1 MRAAALALGFIVL
14 CGGPALAQ
22 TETRYFTSIDGL
34 MDGNADIIL
43 KETRSGRAVT
53 SAVLDVCYPAAPG
66 SSRNE
71 RFVVNLAAS
80 GQSLTGTTQTL
91 GDKLPVTVKMT
102 RKMVDGR
109 YDFAGQITVGQT
121 TTQVESTD
129 NADMSEAEFKETR
142 GTDSELAAA
151 PQSFTD
157 VSPEAIAVR
166 VRLDSLA
173 SFLTALKG
181 QDVEVDYASLVTSC
195 DELRAGEQLLTMS
208 VDPERAGEF
217 LARFRAMP
225 GVTAGGWTTGSFDM
239 ERTIRFADAGWRE
252 GGKIN
257 RDRIAKAVTEAL
269 TRPLGAQAAHAA
281 WDGALGRLTVT
292 FKRPSTVLA
301 GLGLTETLSAN
312 VIVAPDRPINPD
324 HLLLWLDQ
332 FSIATADESAG
343 GRLRLTDSSA
353 SDEEGSTVDDNGS
366 VVALANAFK
375 AQRWDAERGAWK

>member
-14 CGGPALAQ
+14 CGSPALAQ

-43 KETRSGRAVT
+43 KEVRSGRAVT
-53 SAVLDVCYPAAPG
+53 AAVLDVCYPAAPG

-91 GDKLPVTVKMT
+91 GDKLPVTVKLT
-102 RKMVDGR
+102 RKVVDGR
-109 YDFAGQITVGQT
+109 YDFAGQITVDQT

-129 NADMSEAEFKETR
+129 NADMSEAEFRETR

-151 PQSFTD
+151 PQSFAE

-173 SFLTALKG
+173 SFLAALKG
-181 QDVEVDYASLVTSC
+181 QDIEVDYASLVTSC

-208 VDPERAGEF
+208 VDPERAVEF
-217 LARFRAMP
+217 LARFKTMP
-225 GVTAGGWTTGSFDM
+225 GVTASGWTSGSFDM
-239 ERTIRFADAGWRE
+239 ERTIRFADTGWRE
-252 GGKIN
+252 GGRIN
-257 RDRIAKAVTEAL
+257 RDRIAKTVTEAL
-269 TRPLGAQAAHAA
+269 AKPLGAQAADAS
-281 WDGALGRLTVT
+281 WDRALGRLTVT
-292 FKRPSTVLA
+292 FKRPSTVMA
-301 GLGLTETLSAN
+301 GLGLTETLSAH
-312 VIVAPDRPINPD
+312 VIVAPDRPTNPD

-353 SDEEGSTVDDNGS
+353 SDEEGSTVDDNDS